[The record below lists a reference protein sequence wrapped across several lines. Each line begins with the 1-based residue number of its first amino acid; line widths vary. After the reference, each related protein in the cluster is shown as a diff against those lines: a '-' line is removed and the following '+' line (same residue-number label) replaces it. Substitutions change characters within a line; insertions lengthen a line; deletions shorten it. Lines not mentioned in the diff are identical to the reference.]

1 MLLEAALGMRPF
13 DDHSFCADLPRR
25 IACVQAKQALC
36 VRGGAVCE
44 LGVALARVPA
54 TAADFY
60 VWLLQPDASLRPT
73 AAEALW
79 HPFLASR
86 LGAYSAAQ
94 QASGLA

>member
-13 DDHSFCADLPRR
+13 DDLSFSAALPCR
-25 IACVQAKQALC
+25 IACVRAKQALWA
-36 VRGGAVCE
+36 RGDAACE
-44 LGVALARVPA
+44 LSTARAQVPA

-73 AAEALW
+73 AAEALQ

-86 LGAYSAAQ
+86 MGAYLAAL
-94 QASGLA
+94 QACGLA